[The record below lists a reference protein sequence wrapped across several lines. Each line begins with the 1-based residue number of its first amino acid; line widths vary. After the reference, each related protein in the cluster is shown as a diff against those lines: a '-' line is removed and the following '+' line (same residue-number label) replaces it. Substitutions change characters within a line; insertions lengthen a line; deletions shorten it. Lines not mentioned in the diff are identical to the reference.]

1 MLNKVWAAM
10 IAVSLCCA
18 LATGRMQQLSE
29 AVLTGAGNAVQ
40 LIFGM
45 MGMMCAWTGLMKIAD
60 AGGLTAIL
68 SRVLSPVLRRL
79 FPAYPPESPAAKAI
93 CMNITANLLGLG
105 NAATPMGLAAMKEM
119 AAQNRGTNEADNSMV
134 MFVVLNT
141 ASLQLIPTF
150 MGTLRSQYGSVTP
163 FDILPAVWVTSA
175 VSLAVGLFAA
185 KLMEGCSV
193 G

>member
-10 IAVSLCCA
+10 IAVSVFCA

-29 AVLTGAGNAVQ
+29 AVLAGAGNAVQ

-45 MGMMCAWTGLMKIAD
+45 MGMMKIAD

-68 SRVLSPVLRRL
+68 SRLLAPVLRRL

-119 AAQNRGTNEADNSMV
+119 AAQNRGSHVADNSMV

-150 MGTLRSQYGSVTP
+150 MGTLRAQYGSAAP
-163 FDILPAVWVTSA
+163 FDILPAVWMVSA
-175 VSLAVGLFAA
+175 IALVAGLLAA
-185 KLMEGCSV
+185 KLLEGCSI

>member
-10 IAVSLCCA
+10 IAVSVFCA

-29 AVLTGAGNAVQ
+29 AVLAGAGNAVQ

-68 SRVLSPVLRRL
+68 SRLLAPVLRRL

-119 AAQNRGTNEADNSMV
+119 AAQNRGSHVADNSMV

-141 ASLQLIPTF
+141 ASLQLSPTL
-150 MGTLRSQYGSVTP
+150 MGTLRAQYGSAAP
-163 FDILPAVWVTSA
+163 FDILPAVWMVSA
-175 VSLAVGLFAA
+175 IALVAGLLAA
-185 KLMEGCSV
+185 KLLEGCSI